1 MDIGLTI
8 IAAIIWWVSS
18 HIYAD
23 LFNWKHDWDPAKA
36 VGLGLLTVFL
46 FGAMIG

>member
-8 IAAIIWWVSS
+8 IATIIWVVSS
-18 HIYAD
+18 YIYSEW
-23 LFNWKHDWDPAKA
+23 FNWKYDWDPAKA
-36 VGLGLLTVFL
+36 VGLGLLTVAL